1 VQQRTIFLYSVV
13 AFVIILFILRMVVVN
28 IPEQVSEGQPRTQL
42 RQLPEGN
49 EQAIEIYANE
59 SKWMPVGRGPLT
71 IAAAGTA
78 DLGNGLKTAP
88 DDQKKPGDNKA
99 LVPDLPY
106 GMLVGKVG
114 ENGAPFRIGK
124 HAQIAMKE
132 TVFLAINDD
141 DYSDNSGSYV
151 ITVTGGTKY

>member
-1 VQQRTIFLYSVV
+1 
-13 AFVIILFILRMVVVN
+13 MVVVN
-28 IPEQVSEGQPRTQL
+28 GPEQVGEGSQPKPQL
-42 RQLPEGN
+42 GQLPEGSQ
-49 EQAIEIYANE
+49 QAIEIYANE
-59 SKWMPVGRGPLT
+59 SKWTPVGRGPLT
-71 IAAAGTA
+71 ITAAGTA

-88 DDQKKPGDNKA
+88 DDQKKSGDNKA
-99 LVPDLPY
+99 LVPDLSY

-124 HAQIAMKE
+124 HAQIAMQE